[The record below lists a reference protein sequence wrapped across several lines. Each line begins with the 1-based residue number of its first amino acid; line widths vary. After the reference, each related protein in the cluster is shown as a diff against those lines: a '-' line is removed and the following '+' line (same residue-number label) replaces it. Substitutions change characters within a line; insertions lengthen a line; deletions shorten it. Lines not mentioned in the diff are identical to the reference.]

1 MIGFNLSLDAL
12 FEQMLRQQRTF
23 FVTHQPFSLRYREQ
37 QLRLLKDAIVEHQ
50 NALTEALSLD
60 LNKSEFESYMTEIGL
75 VLNELQHTIK
85 QLKHWLKPQKVST
98 PFFLQPAT
106 SYIHSTP
113 LGVCLIIS
121 PFNYPVALTLSPL
134 IAALAA
140 GNCCTVK
147 TSELTPNVSRVLK
160 QLLNSIFSPD
170 YVHCVNGN
178 VEHVTALLAQKYDH
192 IFFTGSTEVGKLVMK
207 QAAAHLTPVTLE
219 LGGKSPCI
227 VCADANIEIAVK
239 RIVYGKMLNA
249 GQTCIAPDYVLVD
262 DSVKALFLEKIVQRI
277 ESIYGKD
284 ASKSEDFGRLVNVKH
299 TLRISKLIDP
309 DKVIVGGQV
318 DIERR
323 YIAPTVM
330 ANVKLTDPVMQ
341 QEIFGP
347 VLPVISFSELDEVL
361 TIIGQLSGHPLAAYI
376 FSEDKQVQHL
386 LLSKIQAGGI
396 AVNHCLQH
404 AANPNLPFGGVG
416 NSGIGR
422 YHGKFGFDC
431 FSHQK
436 SIFKAA
442 TWLDLTFVY
451 PPYKGKL
458 SMLKK
463 LLK

>member
-1 MIGFNLSLDAL
+1 MMPLMNRYSQEIQAQRDFFIANL
-12 FEQMLRQQRTF
+12 
-23 FVTHQPFSLRYREQ
+23 PFSFDYRKKQLISLKKAIQHYQ
-37 QLRLLKDAIVEHQ
+37 QDL
-50 NALTEALSLD
+50 NEALALD
-60 LNKSEFESYMTEIGL
+60 LGKPEFESYMTEIGL
-75 VLNELQHTIK
+75 VLHEIDLVVK
-85 QLKHWLKPQKVST
+85 KLKHWIKPKKVKS
-98 PFFLQPAT
+98 PLFIQPAN
-106 SYIHSTP
+106 SYIHPTP

-121 PFNYPVALTLSPL
+121 PFNYPVSLTLSPL
-134 IAALAA
+134 IAALSA
-140 GNCCTVK
+140 GNCCTIK
-147 TSELTPNVSRVLK
+147 TSELTPNVSLVLK
-160 QLLNSIFSPD
+160 KLIDSTFAASN
-170 YVHCVNGN
+170 YVHCINGG
-178 VEHVTALLAQKYDH
+178 VEEVTALLAQKFDH

-207 QAAAHLTPVTLE
+207 QAAEHLTPVTLE

-227 VCADANIEIAVK
+227 VAADANIDIAVK

-262 DSVKALFLEKIVQRI
+262 DSIKDLFLTKIVQRI
-277 ESIYGKD
+277 ESIYGSD
-284 ASKSEDFGRLVNVKH
+284 ASESEDFGRIVNEKH
-299 TLRISKLIDP
+299 ALRISELIEP
-309 DKVIVGGQV
+309 DKVIVGGHV

-330 ANVKLTDPVMQ
+330 TNVTLNDPIMQ

-347 VLPVISFSELDEVL
+347 VLPVISFSELNDVL
-361 TIIGQLSGHPLAAYI
+361 TIIDQLSDHPLAAYI
-376 FSEDKQVQHL
+376 FSENKQVQHL

-396 AVNHCLQH
+396 VVNHCLQH

-416 NSGIGR
+416 NSGIGH

-436 SIFKAA
+436 SVLKAA
-442 TWLDLTFVY
+442 TWLDLSFVY